1 MVQVSFF
8 KKISYTLTALLLFSL
23 NGCYK
28 DEIVIRQR
36 VKVME
41 PEYMD
46 YLTLRASF
54 KAEAPRALSKPGKIY
69 TYGNLLLINEIEKGI
84 HLIDKSNPANPIPIA
99 FLNLP
104 GNIDFAVRGNY
115 LYADSYIDLV
125 VIDIG
130 QPAMAREVGR
140 VQDAF
145 PYPTYS
151 PPYQMPDPQKGV
163 PIAWQEK
170 EIEIEVRDRRGGMNI
185 MPFQSQNMASEGLA
199 SRAAQGA
206 LNGKG
211 GSMARFTLYKN
222 YLYTVDRKNLQV
234 FDLVVP
240 TSPSRQSQINVGFEI
255 ETLFPAQDHL
265 FIGSQEAMYIY
276 GLSQPAAPHLVSK
289 YTHIRSCDPVAV
301 WGGYA
306 YVTLRAGN
314 TCRGGINQLEVI
326 NIKNLESPRLT
337 RSYPMQEPF
346 GLGVDE
352 NLLFVCDNGLKVYN
366 SQQPDNLVLLKH
378 YANFKG
384 YDVIPNQKELI
395 VSAKEGVYLY
405 QYTNSGELTL
415 MSEIKA
421 QP

>member
-1 MVQVSFF
+1 MFQVSFF
-8 KKISYTLTALLLFSL
+8 KKICYTLAALFLFSL
-23 NGCYK
+23 SGCYK
-28 DEIVIRQR
+28 DEVAIRQR
-36 VKVME
+36 VKVMT

-46 YLTLRASF
+46 YSTFRASF

-69 TYGNLLLINEIEKGI
+69 AYKNLLLINEIEKGI
-84 HLIDKSNPANPIPIA
+84 HVIDKSNPSNPIPIA

-125 VIDIG
+125 VMDIG

-151 PPYQMPDPQKGV
+151 PPYQTPDPQKGV

-170 EIEIEVRDRRGGMNI
+170 EIEIEVRPGRGEMDI
-185 MPFQSQNMASEGLA
+185 MPLERGNMASEGLA

-222 YLYTVDRKNLQV
+222 YLYTVDRQNLQV
-234 FDLVVP
+234 FDLAVP
-240 TSPSRQSQINVGFEI
+240 NSPNRQSLINVGFDI
-255 ETLFPAQDHL
+255 ETIFPAQEHL

-276 GLSQPAAPHLVSK
+276 GLNQPAAPRFVSK

-301 WGGYA
+301 WGEHA

-314 TCRGGINQLEVI
+314 TCRGGLNQLEVI
-326 NIKNLESPRLT
+326 SIKNLESPRLT
-337 RSYPMQEPF
+337 SSYPMQEPF
-346 GLGVDE
+346 GLGADE

-366 SQQPDNLVLLKH
+366 SQKPDNLILLKH
-378 YANFKG
+378 YASFKA
-384 YDVIPNQKELI
+384 YDVIPNQGELL
-395 VSAKEGVYLY
+395 VSANEGVYLY
-405 QYTNSGELTL
+405 QYTDSGELTL

>member
-1 MVQVSFF
+1 MFQVSFF
-8 KKISYTLTALLLFSL
+8 KKVYYTLAALLIFSL
-23 NGCYK
+23 SGCYK
-28 DEIVIRQR
+28 DEIFTKQR
-36 VKVME
+36 VKVMT

-46 YLTLRASF
+46 YSTLRASF
-54 KAEAPRALSKPGKIY
+54 RVEAPRAMSKPGKIY
-69 TYGNLLLINEIEKGI
+69 VYGNFLLINEIEKGVHI
-84 HLIDKSNPANPIPIA
+84 IDKSNPANPNPIA

-104 GNIDFAVRGNY
+104 GNIDIAVRGNY

-125 VIDIG
+125 VIDIA
-130 QPAMAREVGR
+130 QPATAREVGR

-151 PPYQMPDPQKGV
+151 YPYQAPDPQKGV

-170 EIEIEVRDRRGGMNI
+170 EIEIEVRQGRGGMDI
-185 MPFQSQNMASEGLA
+185 MPFERGNMARDGLA
-199 SRAAQGA
+199 SPAAQGA
-206 LNGKG
+206 LKGKG

-222 YLYTVDRKNLQV
+222 YLYTVDRQNLQV
-234 FDLVVP
+234 FDIAAP
-240 TSPSRQSQINVGFEI
+240 TSPNRQNQINVGFEI
-255 ETLFPAQDHL
+255 ETIFPAQEHL

-301 WGGYA
+301 WGDYA

-314 TCRGGINQLEVI
+314 TCRGGVNQLEVI
-326 NIKNLESPRLT
+326 SIKNLESPGLIRA
-337 RSYPMQEPF
+337 YPMQEPF
-346 GLGVDE
+346 GLGADE

-366 SQQPDNLVLLKH
+366 SQKPDNLILLKH
-378 YANFKG
+378 YASFKG
-384 YDVIPNQKELI
+384 YDVIPNQGELL

-405 QYTNSGELTL
+405 EYTDSGELTL